1 MIERLSTFA
10 TICLC
15 GLSLNAAENPTGVP
29 SAQNSPPTPTDNLS
43 RIPQNAY
50 NTSPSIGVPSRS
62 LFRDTSA
69 PYLNSLRDVRV
80 TPTLTPAES
89 IQAGA
94 QVDLPDF
101 RGRFPLLQRG
111 FAPENADLKIGLFY
125 FKLRHISAGFLVSDN
140 INRSGDDRESG
151 SLSIFSIGGQIMA
164 QLTEGF
170 HIAVAGNFVYFP
182 FEGRTGFSGF
192 SIHSPYSFGI
202 TGAPAAQTQVTWEP
216 AIFGLP
222 FIIADEFKVGLYRFS
237 DTLSDDFDLLEGNDF
252 DAATRE
258 GVYSLS
264 AGSNSNR
271 SRTSDNGN
279 QDDRNRS
286 ESLYYSN
293 EVSIATSAPLPGQ
306 NLFRFRAAHE
316 NIWYLDDNDGHERLP
331 SERDRV
337 NLGVVS
343 VREDLRFKPFINYDL
358 YRSDNPNRT
367 DHLIRGGFK
376 GPITDLL
383 RLHASAGY
391 YLRNGE
397 NSAVWR
403 VGLHHTQNP
412 YTTHTLE
419 YSRDVA
425 EFHDQITQGARYHI
439 NKVLGPDLSGTAYI
453 NYYKVEDF
461 NDDGLNRKEFRT
473 GMRLSYILS
482 PRTRLSLRTQY
493 TQQDY
498 DDSKSQSES
507 SWLTRFD
514 CEHRFVER
522 LTARFI
528 YQYEN
533 RNGDRSS
540 NTYDE
545 NLAYISLSWL
555 FE

>member
-1 MIERLSTFA
+1 MIERLPTFA
-10 TICLC
+10 TICFC
-15 GLSLNAAENPTGVP
+15 GLSLNAAEYSPGAP
-29 SAQNSPPTPTDNLS
+29 PAQNGSPTPTDNLS
-43 RIPQNAY
+43 RIPQDAY
-50 NTSPSIGVPSRS
+50 STTPSAGVPYRS
-62 LFRDTSA
+62 LFRDTRA

-80 TPTLTPAES
+80 TPTLTPTES
-89 IQAGA
+89 VQAGA

-111 FAPENADLKIGLFY
+111 FAPENADLKIGPLY

-192 SIHSPYSFGI
+192 SVHSPYSFGI

-222 FIIADEFKVGLYRFS
+222 FIVADEFKVGLYRFS
-237 DTLSDDFDLLEGNDF
+237 NTLSDDFDLLEGNDF
-252 DAATRE
+252 NATTRE

-264 AGSNSNR
+264 AGSSSNR
-271 SRTSDNGN
+271 SRSNNNGN
-279 QDDRNRS
+279 QDERNRS

-293 EVSIATSAPLPGQ
+293 EASIATSAPLPGQ
-306 NLFRFRAAHE
+306 NLFHFRASHE
-316 NIWYLDDNDGHERLP
+316 NLWYLDGNDGYDRLP

-337 NLGVVS
+337 NLGVES
-343 VREDLRFKPFINYDL
+343 KREDLRFKPFVNYDF
-358 YRSDNPNRT
+358 YRSDNPNQIN
-367 DHLIRGGFK
+367 HLIRGGFN

-391 YLRNGE
+391 YLRNGD
-397 NSAVWR
+397 NSIVWR
-403 VGLHHTQNP
+403 VGLYHTQNP
-412 YTTHTLE
+412 YTTHALE

-425 EFHDQITQGARYHI
+425 DFHDEIAQGARYHI

-453 NYYKVEDF
+453 NYHKVEDF
-461 NDDGLNRKEFRT
+461 NDNSLNRKEFRT
-473 GMRLSYILS
+473 GMRLSYLVS

-498 DDSKSQSES
+498 DDSNSESES
-507 SWLTRFD
+507 SLLTRFD
-514 CEHRFVER
+514 CEHRFMER

-528 YQYEN
+528 YQYEKKM
-533 RNGDRSS
+533 GDRSS

-555 FE
+555 FQ